1 MENDPS
7 FAVRPPIVVPSTLT
21 VAPLR
26 GSLDFLS
33 VILPEIMVCAMAM
46 MPEQENMNA
55 RRRAYGMR
63 I

>member
-1 MENDPS
+1 
-7 FAVRPPIVVPSTLT
+7 
-21 VAPLR
+21 
-26 GSLDFLS
+26 LDFLS